1 MAINDETQGNRPMDG
16 PETTPVTGRGGL
28 PGGPGGTI
36 PAQAAS
42 VMGEK
47 GAVVHRRED
56 EGDDERLPCG
66 LLLSD
71 VWDAADE
78 GGGDVHLSQCPH
90 CSAARA
96 ELGLLGEAVRDV
108 LAAEADD
115 AAEGAWD
122 VGGLTERVMD
132 VVRMELRPGR
142 PLPLGGRHDLWMT
155 ETAVARTVRAAVDGL
170 HGVYAGS
177 CRIGPLPEWTG
188 PAVPGP
194 GSAAA
199 RSAGSGAAATRPGT
213 GSQQGSVPGPDP
225 EAGAESAPRAGSAP
239 EQDCARASR
248 SGPGAG
254 CAQGPGSAPG
264 VDSGPEPG
272 CVRGPGS
279 GPEPGCVRGPGSG
292 PEPGCARGP
301 GSGPE
306 PGCALGP
313 DSGPEPGCALG
324 PDSGPE
330 PGCARGPGSGLEPG
344 CARGP
349 DSGPEPGCV
358 RGLGS
363 APGADPAPE
372 PGCAREP
379 GSGLERGCAQG
390 PGSAPGAG
398 SDLEGG
404 YAREQGSVSEPGC
417 VQGPDLAPGVGPAP
431 GPGSAPEPGPAA
443 RPGAATEPRSA
454 SEQGSVPEPG
464 SALGLDAA
472 TRRGSVLGSPS
483 APGAGREAETG
494 SGPARGSGHRRGVAV
509 VELEV
514 AVSAPVPLREVAD
527 EVRERVRAAVDGE
540 LGLEVETI
548 DIRITDIWT
557 SEDDG
562 VWTAR
567 PRSAGTVRGAVSGAG
582 AEDAP
587 ARRRGGE
594 GDG

>member
-1 MAINDETQGNRPMDG
+1 MAMNDETQGNRPMDG

-36 PAQAAS
+36 PAQAAPAT
-42 VMGEK
+42 GEK
-47 GAVVHRRED
+47 GAAVHGRED

-115 AAEGAWD
+115 ADEGAWD

-142 PLPLGGRHDLWMT
+142 PLPLGDRHDLWMT
-155 ETAVARTVRAAVDGL
+155 ETAVARTVREAVDGL

-199 RSAGSGAAATRPGT
+199 WSAGSGAAATHPGT

-254 CAQGPGSAPG
+254 CAQGPDLAPG
-264 VDSGPEPG
+264 VDSA
-272 CVRGPGS
+272 
-279 GPEPGCVRGPGSG
+279 
-292 PEPGCARGP
+292 PEPGCAR
-301 GSGPE
+301 
-306 PGCALGP
+306 GP

-349 DSGPEPGCV
+349 GSGLEPGCV

-431 GPGSAPEPGPAA
+431 GPGCAPEPGPAA

-483 APGAGREAETG
+483 VSGAGREAGTG

>member
-155 ETAVARTVRAAVDGL
+155 ETAVARTVREAVDGL

-199 RSAGSGAAATRPGT
+199 WSAGSGAAATRPGT

-254 CAQGPGSAPG
+254 CAQGPDLAPG
-264 VDSGPEPG
+264 VDSA
-272 CVRGPGS
+272 
-279 GPEPGCVRGPGSG
+279 
-292 PEPGCARGP
+292 PEPGCAR
-301 GSGPE
+301 
-306 PGCALGP
+306 GP

-324 PDSGPE
+324 PDSGLE
-330 PGCARGPGSGLEPG
+330 PGCARGPGSGL
-344 CARGP
+344 
-349 DSGPEPGCV
+349 EPGCV

-431 GPGSAPEPGPAA
+431 GPGCAPEPGPAA

-483 APGAGREAETG
+483 VSGAGREAGTG

>member
-279 GPEPGCVRGPGSG
+279 GPEPGCARGPGSG
-292 PEPGCARGP
+292 PEPGCAR
-301 GSGPE
+301 
-306 PGCALGP
+306 GP

>member
-264 VDSGPEPG
+264 VD
-272 CVRGPGS
+272 S

>member
-16 PETTPVTGRGGL
+16 PETTPVTGRGGP

-132 VVRMELRPGR
+132 VVRTELRPGR

-292 PEPGCARGP
+292 PGPGCARGP
-301 GSGPE
+301 GSGPG
-306 PGCALGP
+306 PGCV
-313 DSGPEPGCALG
+313 
-324 PDSGPE
+324 
-330 PGCARGPGSGLEPG
+330 
-344 CARGP
+344 RGP

-372 PGCAREP
+372 PGRAREP
-379 GSGLERGCAQG
+379 GSGLEPGCAQG

-404 YAREQGSVSEPGC
+404 YAREQDSVSEPGC

-431 GPGSAPEPGPAA
+431 GPGCAPEPGPAA
-443 RPGAATEPRSA
+443 RPGAATESRSA

-494 SGPARGSGHRRGVAV
+494 SGPARDSGHRRGVAV

-514 AVSAPVPLREVAD
+514 AVSVPVPLREVAD

-582 AEDAP
+582 AEGAP